1 MESPSQVPGNAETH
15 DDLREALFFC
25 RTAVQMAVPESE
37 KNQHFDKMSIEP
49 QGRWQF
55 LDGLRAT
62 IGIIPPESP
71 ETVRG
76 GDTSVFSLP
85 SDSAETP
92 MTSNVSLTTTITS
105 AVTTPRNDRRRNQK
119 SAPNG
124 LQLRRTIEILSTIL
138 HKMAVACV
146 GLSKINSEPWNL
158 GAEASIRLTE
168 DIKRNYLQLLA
179 VQQEDVK
186 ALVNAFELY
195 LPPLAITREV
205 SKDDEDDYPPQSS
218 SQAMTQILPPPPL
231 LMRAAPSWVHSRI
244 QVLDDTDSR
253 VVPAPCNRRMSRTP
267 PYRESDLFSP
277 ATDDMQTK
285 NSVEHDDDGYME
297 EYDDLRRTVG
307 SNDYCDD
314 EECRDGPEE
323 RDGPDEREGHDAKV
337 NDFSRALANCCSM
350 EDTDEYSKRK
360 RE

>member
-1 MESPSQVPGNAETH
+1 LLEQKKINQRLVNEELLMAVLERLQDDIQLVADVQAVFIGCNEPPMDKQDGFLTGFPSESRTVIVRNLNAILTEMKSPSQVPGYAETH

-25 RTAVQMAVPESE
+25 RTAVQMAVPVSE
-37 KNQHFDKMSIEP
+37 KEQGFDKISIEP

-85 SDSAETP
+85 SDSAKTP

-105 AVTTPRNDRRRNQK
+105 AVTTPFKDRARRQK

-146 GLSKINSEPWNL
+146 GLSNINSEPWNL

-179 VQQEDVK
+179 VKQEDVK
-186 ALVNAFELY
+186 ALVNA
-195 LPPLAITREV
+195 
-205 SKDDEDDYPPQSS
+205 
-218 SQAMTQILPPPPL
+218 
-231 LMRAAPSWVHSRI
+231 
-244 QVLDDTDSR
+244 
-253 VVPAPCNRRMSRTP
+253 
-267 PYRESDLFSP
+267 FSP

-285 NSVEHDDDGYME
+285 NSIERDDEGYME

-314 EECRDGPEE
+314 GECRDGPEE
-323 RDGPDEREGHDAKV
+323 RDGPDEREENYGDA
-337 NDFSRALANCCSM
+337 NNFSRALASWCSM
-350 EDTDEYSKRK
+350 EETDEYSMHK
-360 RE
+360 RELESAIHLM

>member
-1 MESPSQVPGNAETH
+1 
-15 DDLREALFFC
+15 LREALFFC
-25 RTAVQMAVPESE
+25 RTAVQMAVPVSE
-37 KNQHFDKMSIEP
+37 KEQGFDKMSIEP

-92 MTSNVSLTTTITS
+92 MASNVSLTTTITS
-105 AVTTPRNDRRRNQK
+105 AVTTPFKDRARRQK

-146 GLSKINSEPWNL
+146 GLSNINSEPWNL

-179 VQQEDVK
+179 VKQEDVK

-195 LPPLAITREV
+195 LPPLTITREV
-205 SKDDEDDYPPQSS
+205 STDAEDDDFPPQG
-218 SQAMTQILPPPPL
+218 SQAMTQILPPPPV
-231 LMRAAPSWVHSRI
+231 LMRAAPSWVHSRV
-244 QVLDDTDSR
+244 QVLEDTDSR
-253 VVPAPCNRRMSRTP
+253 VLPAPCNRRTSRT

-285 NSVEHDDDGYME
+285 NSIERDDNGYME

-314 EECRDGPEE
+314 EECRDGPPE
-323 RDGPDEREGHDAKV
+323 EREGNYGDA
-337 NDFSRALANCCSM
+337 NNFSRALANCCSM
-350 EDTDEYSKRK
+350 EDTYEYSKQ
-360 RE
+360 